1 MTGAL
6 CPGHDVHAAVR
17 PVLTVF
23 ARSVPLSAGLKVGY
37 QDDGGV
43 WPFLAPS
50 LVARLPLRA
59 IEWRNLVGVTKCI
72 DSLQLNFVSETDG
85 DSGAIEEEDDARP
98 LVGLYIV
105 NCEDSDRYRSVV
117 KPKLTRWVDRM
128 IVSRREW
135 MVLYVPLGTRA
146 RAGSARNSVNP
157 VYKKIFDKIKSD
169 LSGKKPLAPVMSASA
184 AAASASAASA
194 AALGNSAVSERVWK
208 IEALEG
214 MSVVGQQQL
223 HQSQSQ
229 WSELLLA
236 LRHCIMD
243 AFQMRCFQYEEEVR
257 VLDAKVCY
265 LDWPIVWIAD

>member
-1 MTGAL
+1 M
-6 CPGHDVHAAVR
+6 
-17 PVLTVF
+17 
-23 ARSVPLSAGLKVGY
+23 
-37 QDDGGV
+37 
-43 WPFLAPS
+43 
-50 LVARLPLRA
+50 
-59 IEWRNLVGVTKCI
+59 GVTKCI

-85 DSGAIEEEDDARP
+85 DTNADEEDDAKP

-128 IVSRREW
+128 IASRREW

-157 VYKKIFDKIKSD
+157 IYKKIFDKIKSD
-169 LSGKKPLAPVMSASA
+169 LSGKKSLAPVLS
-184 AAASASAASA
+184 ASA
-194 AALGNSAVSERVWK
+194 AALGSSSVGERVWK

-243 AFQMRCFQYEEEVR
+243 AFQIRCFQYEEEVR
-257 VLDAKVCY
+257 VLDAKVRQDPRVGSIC
-265 LDWPIVWIAD
+265 

>member
-1 MTGAL
+1 M
-6 CPGHDVHAAVR
+6 
-17 PVLTVF
+17 
-23 ARSVPLSAGLKVGY
+23 
-37 QDDGGV
+37 
-43 WPFLAPS
+43 
-50 LVARLPLRA
+50 ARLPLRA

-85 DSGAIEEEDDARP
+85 DNSADAEEEDDAKP

-117 KPKLTRWVDRM
+117 KLKLTRWVDRM
-128 IVSRREW
+128 IASRREW

-146 RAGSARNSVNP
+146 RAGGARNSVNP

-169 LSGKKPLAPVMSASA
+169 LSGKKPLAPVISASA
-184 AAASASAASA
+184 AAA
-194 AALGNSAVSERVWK
+194 LGNSSSVGERVWK

-214 MSVVGQQQL
+214 MSVVGQ

-257 VLDAKVCY
+257 VLDAKVCEQ
-265 LDWPIVWIAD
+265 DHIGSC